1 MACQLLSGFAGLFPL
16 KKNGGFVKLKYL
28 CKWVLGSLAVIT
40 AASATSYAS
49 GVVTNPVPEAD
60 PTTLIVIG
68 VVSIG
73 YLATVSKFSRKK

>member
-1 MACQLLSGFAGLFPL
+1 MAYQLLCGIAGLFSIV
-16 KKNGGFVKLKYL
+16 KNGGFVKLKHL
-28 CKWVLGSLAVIT
+28 CQWVLGSMAVIA

-68 VVSIG
+68 VVSVG

>member
-1 MACQLLSGFAGLFPL
+1 M
-16 KKNGGFVKLKYL
+16 KLKHL
-28 CKWVLGSLAVIT
+28 CQWVLGSLAVIV

-49 GVVTNPVPEAD
+49 GVVPNPVPEAD